1 VAGAARVRVSFQ
13 IDADGLLAVTA
24 REQIAGI
31 ESHVEVKP
39 SYGLTDI
46 QIASMLQQAI
56 DASLPDMQLR
66 TLREAQIDARRLLDA
81 TEAALAGDSSLLAPD
96 ELTAVQ
102 QAMFQV
108 GDALETH
115 ASVDLL
121 KAASTGLASV
131 TGEFASRRM
140 NASIRKALA
149 GRNLNSL
156 A

>member
-1 VAGAARVRVSFQ
+1 
-13 IDADGLLAVTA
+13 
-24 REQIAGI
+24 
-31 ESHVEVKP
+31 
-39 SYGLTDI
+39 
-46 QIASMLQQAI
+46 
-56 DASLPDMQLR
+56 
-66 TLREAQIDARRLLDA
+66 
-81 TEAALAGDSSLLAPD
+81 LLAPD